1 MTPQAVESE
10 IEQLK
15 RRIQNEKI
23 CLQTNQELLSF
34 SDSLQEASTRDR
46 IARNK
51 KNIKKYE
58 SQLAEIQVT
67 ETTRQVV
74 EVGTDGVEKRDITR
88 IILLSLL
95 ILMLIFVF
103 VYINKT
109 KCGMSV
115 EEIMASV
122 ASATGSSTIYR

>member
-1 MTPQAVESE
+1 MTPQAVESD
-10 IEQLK
+10 IEQLERK
-15 RRIQNEKI
+15 IRNEKT

-95 ILMLIFVF
+95 ILMLIVF

>member
-1 MTPQAVESE
+1 MTPQAVERE
-10 IEQLK
+10 IEQLE
-15 RRIQNEKI
+15 RMIRNEKT

-34 SDSLQEASTRDR
+34 SDSLQDRDR

-88 IILLSLL
+88 KIILLSLL
-95 ILMLIFVF
+95 ILLIFVF